1 MPHSRIAY
9 TTGRKYDFKVGVFTT
24 SSPEK
29 TEINSRSVST
39 RGDQSVSQTTNHLKN
54 ACLSFVSNTSILM
67 DYMHY
72 SPASDLICMPHC
84 ADYKITL
91 LMHWFCQYKIDG
103 ADESKNKKKHV
114 KIVK

>member
-1 MPHSRIAY
+1 
-9 TTGRKYDFKVGVFTT
+9 
-24 SSPEK
+24 
-29 TEINSRSVST
+29 
-39 RGDQSVSQTTNHLKN
+39 
-54 ACLSFVSNTSILM
+54 M